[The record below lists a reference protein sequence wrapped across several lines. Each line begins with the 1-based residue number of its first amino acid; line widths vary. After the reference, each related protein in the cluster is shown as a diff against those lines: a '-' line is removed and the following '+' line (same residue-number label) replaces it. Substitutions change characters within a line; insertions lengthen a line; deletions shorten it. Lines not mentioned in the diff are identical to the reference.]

1 MTWSPQQERAIKDV
15 RAWIKDPSAPQVF
28 RLFGFAGTGKTTLAR
43 EMAGGVKGKVLFGAF
58 TGKAALV
65 LRRKGCSD
73 ASTIHSMIYSVD
85 EESEQRWQPKF
96 VLNPLSRVKGSRLVV
111 IDECSMVG
119 EELARDLLSFGVK
132 VLVLGDPAQLP
143 PVKDAGFF
151 TNAQPDVMLTEVH
164 RQAAE
169 NPIIRMSMDIRE
181 GRKLEY
187 GTYGDS
193 RVVPHGTIGRRA
205 VLDAGIVLAGRNQT
219 RRDLNTKIRALH
231 GRDSAHPLPGDRLV
245 CLRNNKE
252 KKLLNGGLWDVHSV
266 TRIKPI
272 GVEMLVT
279 SDDTPETTPTEVL
292 VRHEYFQGSEEGL
305 SWEQRKFTDEFTYG
319 YCLTV
324 HKSQGSQWDNVVLYD
339 ESSTFRDEAR
349 RWLYTGV
356 TRAAERVTVVA

>member
-1 MTWSPQQERAIKDV
+1 MSGPLEHGVHEGRAPRGAVGLD
-15 RAWIKDPSAPQVF
+15 
-28 RLFGFAGTGKTTLAR
+28 AR
-43 EMAGGVKGKVLFGAF
+43 EV
-58 TGKAALV
+58 
-65 LRRKGCSD
+65 
-73 ASTIHSMIYSVD
+73 
-85 EESEQRWQPKF
+85 
-96 VLNPLSRVKGSRLVV
+96 RVGKGSPFALTTDRQIEDFCEGTLSWICRQPVSHEDYAAWWSTGQWRDGAL
-111 IDECSMVG
+111 ID
-119 EELARDLLSFGVK
+119 RK
-132 VLVLGDPAQLP
+132 P
-143 PVKDAGFF
+143 P
-151 TNAQPDVMLTEVH
+151 
-164 RQAAE
+164 

-193 RVVPHGTIGRRA
+193 RVIPHGTIGQKA
-205 VLDAGIVLAGRNQT
+205 VLGAGIVLAGKNQT

-245 CLRNNKE
+245 CLRNNKD

-266 TRIKPI
+266 PRIKPI

-279 SDDTPETTPTEVL
+279 SDDTPETTPTEVF
-292 VRHEYFQGSEEGL
+292 VRHEYFAGREDGL

-324 HKSQGSQWDNVVLYD
+324 HKSQGSQWDDVVLYD